1 MPIFCQSNPSIMV
14 DNPSEPYGQH
24 RQQNVYSMGML
35 ADQRP
40 SIPVRYASLEEEAIE
55 AMSEEAV
62 GYIAG
67 GAGSE
72 ETMDENRRS
81 FTDWRIVPRMLRDVG
96 ERDLHVELF
105 GQEWDVP
112 LSIAPLG
119 IQTIIHEEGELATAR
134 AASDLSVPIC
144 LSSVS
149 SYTMEEIAAELGET
163 PKWFQ
168 LYWSSDWS
176 IMESF
181 VERAENVGFDAIVL
195 TVDVPILGWRE
206 RDIEHGYLPMLDG
219 EGLANYFT
227 DPAFRDAL
235 DVSPEENEEVAI
247 QHFLDVF
254 GNPQLTWDDLADLSS
269 MTDLPVV
276 VKGLLHSDDAALAIE
291 HGADGIIVSN
301 HGGRQVDG
309 AIGALA
315 ALPRIV
321 DRVGEDVPVLFD
333 SGIRCGADIVKAL
346 ALGADA
352 VGIGRPFAYG
362 MALAGEDGVREVL
375 KNLRADLDLTLSNA
389 GQTSVSDLD
398 RSLLVSR
405 EEL

>member
-1 MPIFCQSNPSIMV
+1 MV
-14 DNPSEPYGQH
+14 DNPSEPYGQY
-24 RQQNVYSMGML
+24 RQQNVYAMGML

-40 SIPVRYASLEEEAIE
+40 AVPVRYETLEQEAIE
-55 AMSEEAV
+55 AMSEKAV
-62 GYIAG
+62 GYVAG

-72 ETMDENRRS
+72 GTMTENHRS
-81 FTDWRIVPRMLRDVG
+81 FTDWRIVPRMFRDVG
-96 ERDLHVELF
+96 ERDLHVNMF

-112 LSIAPLG
+112 LTIAPLG
-119 IQTIIHEEGELATAR
+119 IQSIIHGQGELATAR
-134 AASDLSVPIC
+134 AASDLDIPIC

-149 SYTMEEIAAELGET
+149 SYTMEEVASELGET

-168 LYWSSDWS
+168 LYWSEDQS

-181 VERAENVGFDAIVL
+181 VDRAENAGFDAIVL

-206 RDIEHGYLPMLDG
+206 RDIENGYLPMLDG

-227 DPAFRDAL
+227 DPAFRDTL
-235 DVSPEENEEVAI
+235 DEPPAENEDAAI

-254 GNPQLTWDDLADLSS
+254 GNPHLTWNDLSELSS

-276 VKGLLHSDDAALAIE
+276 VKGLLHPDDAELAVE

-309 AIGALA
+309 AISALA
-315 ALPRIV
+315 ALPRIT
-321 DRVGEDVPVLFD
+321 DRVDSDVPVLFD

-362 MALAGEDGVREVL
+362 LALAGEEGVREVL
-375 KNLRADLDLTLSNA
+375 ENFRADLDLTLSNA
-389 GQTSVSDLD
+389 GQTRVADLD

-405 EEL
+405 ENL

>member
-1 MPIFCQSNPSIMV
+1 MARQFKRSVMV

-24 RQQNVYSMGML
+24 RQQNVYAMGML

-40 SIPVRYASLEEEAIE
+40 AVPVRYETLEREAIE
-55 AMSEEAV
+55 SMSEEAV
-62 GYIAG
+62 GYVAG

-72 ETMDENRRS
+72 STMTENRRS
-81 FTDWRIVPRMLRDVG
+81 FTDWRIVPRMLRDVS
-96 ERDLHVELF
+96 ERDLHVKLF

-119 IQTIIHEEGELATAR
+119 IQTIIHEQGELATAR
-134 AASDLSVPIC
+134 AANDLDIPIC

-149 SYTMEEIAAELGET
+149 SYTLEEVAAELGET

-168 LYWSSDWS
+168 LYWSEDRS

-181 VERAENVGFDAIVL
+181 VERAENAGFGAIVL

-206 RDIEHGYLPMLDG
+206 RDIEHGYLPMLAG

-235 DVSPEENEEVAI
+235 DEPPDENEDAAI

-254 GNPQLTWDDLADLSS
+254 GNPHLTWDDLSDLSS

-276 VKGLLHSDDAALAIE
+276 VKGLLHPDDADLAIE

-309 AIGALA
+309 AIGALE
-315 ALPRIV
+315 ALPRIT
-321 DRVGEDVPVLFD
+321 DRIDGDVPVLFD

-375 KNLRADLDLTLSNA
+375 ENLRADLDLTLSNA
-389 GQTSVSDLD
+389 GQTSVADLD
-398 RSLLVSR
+398 RSLFVSR
-405 EEL
+405 EDL